1 MIQIEPE
8 EAFLLS
14 PFVFASRRRLPE
26 AGKNFAIFELLRT
39 CIKESIV
46 AMLSPTILFSSGGG
60 GAREGAQWCSLT
72 RYIGNGART
81 VRAQSIFST
90 RAPSEHEYLQLGSV
104 LNDKRRAPAPRLV
117 CVHPWRREAA
127 QGWGAGTQAF
137 PLRRRTV
144 YLIYLPFFC
153 QVYFNLA
160 SIR

>member
-1 MIQIEPE
+1 
-8 EAFLLS
+8 
-14 PFVFASRRRLPE
+14 
-26 AGKNFAIFELLRT
+26 
-39 CIKESIV
+39 
-46 AMLSPTILFSSGGG
+46 MLSPTILFSSGGAG
-60 GAREGAQWCSLT
+60 RAKGRSGAHSCATSATDSG
-72 RYIGNGART
+72 T

-127 QGWGAGTQAF
+127 QGCGAGTQAF

-144 YLIYLPFFC
+144 YLISQPFFC